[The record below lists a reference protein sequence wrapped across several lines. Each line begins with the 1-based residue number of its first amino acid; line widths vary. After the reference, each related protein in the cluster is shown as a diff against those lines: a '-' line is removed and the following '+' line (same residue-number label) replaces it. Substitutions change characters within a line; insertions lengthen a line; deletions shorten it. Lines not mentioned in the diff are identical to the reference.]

1 MKTITGREDDHFR
14 DRGRGRGRV
23 RVRVRVRG
31 RGRGRGRN
39 RSRGLDQITTG
50 QSHAD
55 LGLDLARASQNSRY
69 LSLTQNEGKSFS
81 ETAIST
87 RTWGG

>member
-14 DRGRGRGRV
+14 DRGRGRV
-23 RVRVRVRG
+23 RVRVRGRG

-55 LGLDLARASQNSRY
+55 LGLDLGLLVGDPRDPGIEM
-69 LSLTQNEGKSFS
+69 LSLVS
-81 ETAIST
+81 
-87 RTWGG
+87 RTT